1 MRKTLTAAIFAA
13 GLSALG
19 FVQAHAATEIR
30 YAIWANQGEAQYEGA
45 LEFKRVVEEG
55 ADGRYTVSVYGGDQL
70 GTPRELFTQLAL
82 GVTQISASGDPG
94 IKEIEYLAIPYLM
107 KGIKNYG
114 AVLDTDFG
122 QEWNQKLIDEREIR
136 LLGFMP
142 RNPRQISADIE
153 INSIDDLKGLK
164 LRSPERDYYVKSL
177 SALGANPTPMAFAE
191 VYTGLQAGVVD
202 GQENPIETIYA
213 GKFYEVQKSIA
224 MVNYIKK
231 PAYVM
236 ISDAFWQELSPE
248 DQALLKKANDASNAV
263 IAEKLPV
270 QTEKMIAEMKAAG
283 IVFTHPDTKP
293 FIEATQSVR
302 DELGT
307 GMWGEE
313 VYKKVS
319 EIGQKDFD

>member
-1 MRKTLTAAIFAA
+1 MRKTLTAAIFAS
-13 GLSALG
+13 GLSLLALS
-19 FVQAHAATEIR
+19 QANGATEIR
-30 YAIWANQGEAQYEGA
+30 YGLWANQGEAQYEGA
-45 LEFKRVVEEG
+45 MEFKRVMEEES
-55 ADGRYTVSVYGGDQL
+55 DGRFEVTVYGGDQL
-70 GTPRELFTQLAL
+70 GTPRELFTQMAL
-82 GVTQISASGDPG
+82 GVTQMNASGDPG

-122 QEWNQKLIDEREIR
+122 QEWNEKLVDEREIR

-153 INSIDDLKGLK
+153 INSIDDLQGLK

-213 GKFYEVQKSIA
+213 AKFYEVQKSIA
-224 MVNYIKK
+224 LVDYIKK

-236 ISDAFWQELSPE
+236 VSNTFWESLSPE

-263 IAEKLPV
+263 IGKMLPE
-270 QTEKMIAEMKAAG
+270 QTDRMIAEMKAAG
-283 IVFTHPDTKP
+283 ITFTKPDTKP

-302 DELGT
+302 DELGSK
-307 GMWGEE
+307 MWGEDT
-313 VYKKVS
+313 YKEIS